1 MALLL
6 TAQWGGYA
14 SQNTHTLGKPTPVTN
29 WQGNQQNET
38 NFAALHALGSTLKKG
53 RLDSS

>member
-1 MALLL
+1 MARIL

-14 SQNTHTLGKPTPVTN
+14 SQNAHTLGKPTPVTN